1 MTEARERTLPLLG
14 ALTGLV
20 PGAALQRGTTV
31 ACSGSAAMS
40 LAMTVIAG
48 PVRGGSWAAIAG
60 VPTFGLRAAGEL
72 GVTAS
77 RLVRVAPPAGGLD
90 ANRWADAVGAMID
103 GFDLVVLGPEL
114 RVRPQVARRLQSRAQ
129 SRGAVLLTVGAPDGF
144 GADVQLV
151 GLRQWWDGLG
161 DGHGVATARRV
172 EVEVRG
178 RRVPRAQRAMLWLPD
193 ADGELRVEAAP
204 VLTLARTG

>member
-14 ALTGLV
+14 VLTGLV

-60 VPTFGLRAAGEL
+60 VPTFGLRRRGEL

-77 RLVRVAPPAGGLD
+77 RLVRVAPTS
-90 ANRWADAVGAMID
+90 R
-103 GFDLVVLGPEL
+103 
-114 RVRPQVARRLQSRAQ
+114 RARRR
-129 SRGAVLLTVGAPDGF
+129 RWPTP
-144 GADVQLV
+144 
-151 GLRQWWDGLG
+151 LG
-161 DGHGVATARRV
+161 R
-172 EVEVRG
+172 
-178 RRVPRAQRAMLWLPD
+178 
-193 ADGELRVEAAP
+193 
-204 VLTLARTG
+204 